1 MYSSWDFALTDSW
14 SLKPAPWGA
23 SNLSAA
29 QTNIPPVAPELLTVL
44 HADMQTLW
52 CSGRELTLYSSDSRL
67 KRPGCL
73 AVHHVAKCTCMGLW
87 CLACG
92 CRLLW
97 KTSRPWSTERDGV
110 ICYWYNLL
118 TTDPNKNTY
127 QLVFLC
133 LHFYIYTVE
142 ELPLQ
147 SLTRDV
153 YLSICIAN
161 LPCGVVFWI
170 EVFSEVFSECLRN
183 VVRFWATEDSP
194 LNHSWK
200 ILAWS

>member
-1 MYSSWDFALTDSW
+1 MQTCKPCGVLDVSSLC
-14 SLKPAPWGA
+14 
-23 SNLSAA
+23 
-29 QTNIPPVAPELLTVL
+29 IPPIVDLKGLDVWPFIMLPSAPVWACDAL
-44 HADMQTLW
+44 HAGAD
-52 CSGRELTLYSSDSRL
+52 Y
-67 KRPGCL
+67 
-73 AVHHVAKCTCMGLW
+73 
-87 CLACG
+87 CG
-92 CRLLW
+92 KHPDPDLR
-97 KTSRPWSTERDGV
+97 RDGV